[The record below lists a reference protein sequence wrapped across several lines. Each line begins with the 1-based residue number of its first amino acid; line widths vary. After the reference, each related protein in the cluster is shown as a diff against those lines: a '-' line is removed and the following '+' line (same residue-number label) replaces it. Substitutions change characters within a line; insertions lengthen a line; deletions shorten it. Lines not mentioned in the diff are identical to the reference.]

1 MSPLSSRTENLKAP
15 HVSMVAGETS
25 GDLLA
30 SLLIPEI
37 KNRWP
42 DIQMSGIGGPKM
54 IAHGFQS
61 KWPMEKLSVRGYV
74 EVLKHYRELVQ
85 IRTALLT
92 QLIKYPPDL
101 FIGIDAPDFN
111 LDLAY
116 ELRKRRIPTIQF
128 VCPSIWAWR
137 ADRVKKIKASID
149 HVLCIFPF
157 ETKILAEAG
166 ISSTFVGHPL
176 ANLIPIQPDKNL
188 ARQGLGLQTDDVVVV
203 ILPGSRRDE
212 IHQMAPRFLKAIEIL
227 QKVQPHIIPILPIAP
242 GMEIFLTKY
251 IKNFPLIR
259 NLKIFNGKSHECMAA
274 ADVAMVASGTATLE
288 TALFKCPMVIS
299 YAMPWLSWQ
308 ITQTK
313 RLQPWVGLPNILCGN
328 FVVPE
333 FLQTDATPKAIANG
347 ILHWLDNPNAIA
359 HLKDIFLKMHKDLRL
374 DTPRVARNA
383 IEKFLER

>member
-1 MSPLSSRTENLKAP
+1 
-15 HVSMVAGETS
+15 
-25 GDLLA
+25 
-30 SLLIPEI
+30 
-37 KNRWP
+37 
-42 DIQMSGIGGPKM
+42 
-54 IAHGFQS
+54 
-61 KWPMEKLSVRGYV
+61 
-74 EVLKHYRELVQ
+74 
-85 IRTALLT
+85 
-92 QLIKYPPDL
+92 
-101 FIGIDAPDFN
+101 
-111 LDLAY
+111 
-116 ELRKRRIPTIQF
+116 
-128 VCPSIWAWR
+128 
-137 ADRVKKIKASID
+137 
-149 HVLCIFPF
+149 
-157 ETKILAEAG
+157 
-166 ISSTFVGHPL
+166 
-176 ANLIPIQPDKNL
+176 
-188 ARQGLGLQTDDVVVV
+188 VVV